1 MKGKIV
7 KLCMALVLSG
17 NTLFTNV
24 ASFSALEI
32 EETTDEKPGEI
43 LGNELE
49 QAEGEMVGEAH
60 ETNDEQNESHDQI
73 EEENQNDM
81 QNPINEEQQ
90 NDIQHLVDEEQQDQ
104 VHSKTNEE
112 PQNSIYNQID
122 EEQPDQIHS
131 KTNEEPQNDIYNQID
146 EEQPDQIHS
155 KTNEEPQ
162 NDIYNRI
169 NEEKQSDI
177 QNEHDIASGTLGS
190 SKWRIDSDGVLYIG
204 GGDFYLPTGFSPWD
218 SYKNVINKIVFE
230 DVVQASGVLN
240 SFFVNLS
247 KVQSIENFHLF
258 DTSRVHMVN
267 AMFENMFDLT
277 SLDLSNFDTS
287 RVTSMNLIF
296 SFTSRLTTLDLSNF
310 DTSAV
315 TDMRGMFVRTGA
327 TTLDLSSFDTRA
339 VTDMGMMFYG
349 IKAPTLDVSHF
360 NTSAVLDMS
369 GMFLDAN
376 ELTTLDIRN
385 FDTSAVTDMSNMFSG
400 TRALTTLDVRNFNT
414 SSVTNMTSMFSGTRA
429 LTKLDLSNFDTSSVT
444 NMSGMF
450 SGASALTTLDLRD
463 FDTSAVTNMSFMFS
477 GAKALKTLDL
487 RNFDTSAVTNM
498 SNMFLGITALSSLT
512 LGPDFHFHSD
522 AGLPEIEANDMYTGY
537 WQNIGKG
544 TAKNP
549 QGEYVFTSAELMDQ
563 YDGTKM
569 ADTFV
574 WQPRHPIPAK
584 YVLDGENVVINI
596 KDIDENLDILSL
608 ANVTAVNENDD
619 TEIVTPI
626 VLENNIDK
634 DKAGVY
640 EVYFG
645 IENDNTVQ
653 KKIKVFVVDD
663 STIIDADYIVYAND
677 FDFNFTER
685 KNLTEKLVKQLGHIQ
700 AFEISTGNPL
710 HEYVHIDT
718 NDLSVIHEMDKPQV
732 CLINLQLDTETRKI
746 LQGTIRVNLVD
757 DRGNDSINGEE
768 NDPTKDDPTKDDMG
782 KDDTTKE
789 DPTEDDITKDN
800 TVSTAIKE
808 KQTEESTIADKET
821 LSSKEKNNE
830 KENPKNNLPK
840 TNEQTIHPFL
850 GLPFLF
856 GSLIL
861 YFWKKRQKFTDHKRA
876 K

>member
-1 MKGKIV
+1 
-7 KLCMALVLSG
+7 
-17 NTLFTNV
+17 
-24 ASFSALEI
+24 
-32 EETTDEKPGEI
+32 
-43 LGNELE
+43 
-49 QAEGEMVGEAH
+49 
-60 ETNDEQNESHDQI
+60 
-73 EEENQNDM
+73 M

-90 NDIQHLVDEEQQDQ
+90 NDIQHLVDEEQ
-104 VHSKTNEE
+104 S
-112 PQNSIYNQID
+112 
-122 EEQPDQIHS
+122 DQIQS
-131 KTNEEPQNDIYNQID
+131 KTNEEPQNDI
-146 EEQPDQIHS
+146 H
-155 KTNEEPQ
+155 
-162 NDIYNRI
+162 NRI
-169 NEEKQSDI
+169 NEEEQSEI

-204 GGDFYLPTGFSPWD
+204 GGNFPPSTDFFLWN

-230 DVVQASGVLN
+230 DAVQASGVMNL
-240 SFFVNLS
+240 FFINFS
-247 KVQSIENFHLF
+247 KVKSIENLPLL
-258 DTSRVHMVN
+258 DTSMVTMVDG
-267 AMFENMFDLT
+267 MFENMFALT

-287 RVTSMNLIF
+287 
-296 SFTSRLTTLDLSNF
+296 
-310 DTSAV
+310 A
-315 TDMRGMFVRTGA
+315 
-327 TTLDLSSFDTRA
+327 
-339 VTDMGMMFYG
+339 
-349 IKAPTLDVSHF
+349 
-360 NTSAVLDMS
+360 
-369 GMFLDAN
+369 
-376 ELTTLDIRN
+376 
-385 FDTSAVTDMSNMFSG
+385 
-400 TRALTTLDVRNFNT
+400 
-414 SSVTNMTSMFSGTRA
+414 
-429 LTKLDLSNFDTSSVT
+429 VT
-444 NMSGMF
+444 NMSSMF
-450 SGASALTTLDLRD
+450 SGASALTTLDLRH
-463 FDTSAVTNMSFMFS
+463 
-477 GAKALKTLDL
+477 
-487 RNFDTSAVTNM
+487 FDTSAVTNM
-498 SNMFLGITALSSLT
+498 SNMFSGTTELSSLT
-512 LGPDFHFHSD
+512 LGSDFHFLPG
-522 AGLPEIEANDMYTGY
+522 AGLPDIEANDTYTGY

-596 KDIDENLDILSL
+596 KDIDEILDIFSL

-626 VLENNIDK
+626 ILENNIDK

-645 IENDNTVQ
+645 IKNDNTVQ
-653 KKIKVFVVDD
+653 KKIKVFIVDD
-663 STIIDADYIVYAND
+663 STIIDTDYIVYAND

-746 LQGTIRVNLVD
+746 LQGTIHVNLVD

-768 NDPTKDDPTKDDMG
+768 NDPTKDDPTKDDME
-782 KDDTTKE
+782 KDDTEKEDPAKDDVAKDDSTKE

-800 TVSTAIKE
+800 TVSTTIKE

-850 GLPFLF
+850 ELPFSF

-861 YFWKKRQKFTDHKRA
+861 YFWKKRQKFMDHKRA

>member
-7 KLCMALVLSG
+7 KLCVALVLSG
-17 NTLFTNV
+17 NTLFTST

-32 EETTDEKPGEI
+32 EETTDEKPREI
-43 LGNELE
+43 LENELE
-49 QAEGEMVGEAH
+49 QVDGEMNGEAH
-60 ETNDEQNESHDQI
+60 ETNEEQNESHDQL
-73 EEENQNDM
+73 EEEKQNDI

-90 NDIQHLVDEEQQDQ
+90 NDIQHLVDEEQPDQ

-112 PQNSIYNQID
+112 PQTD
-122 EEQPDQIHS
+122 IH
-131 KTNEEPQNDIYNQID
+131 
-146 EEQPDQIHS
+146 
-155 KTNEEPQ
+155 
-162 NDIYNRI
+162 NRI
-169 NEEKQSDI
+169 NEEKQSEI

-204 GGDFYLPTGFSPWD
+204 GGNFPTSTDFFLWN

-230 DVVQASGVLN
+230 DIVQASGVMNL
-240 SFFVNLS
+240 FFINFS
-247 KVQSIENFHLF
+247 KVKSIENLPLL
-258 DTSRVHMVN
+258 DTSMVTMVDG
-267 AMFENMFDLT
+267 MFENMFALT

-287 RVTSMNLIF
+287 RVTSMNLMF
-296 SFTSRLTTLDLSNF
+296 SFTSSLTTLDLSNF

-315 TDMRGMFVRTGA
+315 TNMRGMFLRTGA
-327 TTLDLSSFDTRA
+327 TTLDLSSFDTSA
-339 VTDMGMMFYG
+339 VTDMGVMFFG
-349 IKAPTLDVSHF
+349 SKVTTLDVSHF

-369 GMFLDAN
+369 GMFSDAS

-400 TRALTTLDVRNFNT
+400 TRGLTTLDVRNFNT
-414 SSVTNMTSMFSGTRA
+414 SSVTNMSSMFSGTRA
-429 LTKLDLSNFDTSSVT
+429 LTKLDLSNFDTSVVT
-444 NMSGMF
+444 DMSGMF
-450 SGASALTTLDLRD
+450 SGASALTTLDLRH
-463 FDTSAVTNMSFMFS
+463 
-477 GAKALKTLDL
+477 
-487 RNFDTSAVTNM
+487 FDTSAVTNM
-498 SNMFLGITALSSLT
+498 SNMFSGTTALSSLT
-512 LGPDFHFHSD
+512 LGPDFRFLPG
-522 AGLPEIEANDMYTGY
+522 AGLPDIEANDTYTGY

-549 QGEYVFTSAELMDQ
+549 QGEYVLTSAELMDQ

-596 KDIDENLDILSL
+596 KDIDENLDIFSL

-626 VLENNIDK
+626 ILENNIDK

-653 KKIKVFVVDD
+653 KKIKIFVVDD
-663 STIIDADYIVYAND
+663 STIIDTDYIVYAND

-746 LQGTIRVNLVD
+746 LQGTIHVNLVD

-768 NDPTKDDPTKDDMG
+768 NDPTKDDPTKDDME
-782 KDDTTKE
+782 KDDTIKDDVAKDDSTKE
-789 DPTEDDITKDN
+789 DPTEDDITKNN

-821 LSSKEKNNE
+821 LSSKEKNNG

-840 TNEQTIHPFL
+840 TNEQIIHPFL

-861 YFWKKRQKFTDHKRA
+861 YFWKKRQKFMDHKRA